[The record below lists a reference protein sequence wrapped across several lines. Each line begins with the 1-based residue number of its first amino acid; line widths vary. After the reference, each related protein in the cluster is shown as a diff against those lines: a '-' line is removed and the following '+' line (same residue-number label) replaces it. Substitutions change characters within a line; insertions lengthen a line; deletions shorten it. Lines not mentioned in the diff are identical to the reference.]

1 MPSHTHN
8 IDFMDPETI
17 AAERADLARLRA
29 ALTHLKATAADVAAK
44 TEMGEAYRDLVIY
57 VDDSIDQIEA
67 DILGTVALWLDEIS
81 EARDHDSDDDHPAYL
96 RALQMRNS
104 GVQMARGI

>member
-1 MPSHTHN
+1 MPNHTHN
-8 IDFMDPETI
+8 IEFMDAETI

-29 ALTHLKATAADVAAK
+29 ALAHLKDTAADVAAK
-44 TEMGEAYRDLVIY
+44 TEIDAYRDLVSY

-81 EARDHDSDDDHPAYL
+81 EARDHDSEDDLPAYL
-96 RALQMRNS
+96 RSLQRQNS
-104 GVQMARGI
+104 GVEFARGL

>member
-1 MPSHTHN
+1 MPNHTHN
-8 IDFMDPETI
+8 IEFMDAETI

-29 ALTHLKATAADVAAK
+29 ALAHLKATAADVSAK

-67 DILGTVALWLDEIS
+67 DILGAVALWLDEITQ
-81 EARDHDSDDDHPAYL
+81 ARDHDSDDDLPAYL
-96 RALQMRNS
+96 RALQRQNS
-104 GVQMARGI
+104 GVEFARGL